1 MLFSCLAIAST
12 VALGLSVTATPFQ
25 PGQSLLQN
33 DPFSRRLIS
42 LSDSH
47 SEWMNEEQIFGL
59 YQTDTK
65 FIDIT
70 DGDMDM
76 IASHASLRAASHKA
90 YPTKITHQEKVDP
103 LIQAISQEGMR
114 DFLTRFSGFNTRYF
128 RSSSGAESS
137 KWLQQLVQDL
147 ADTHGRTDVKL
158 TVDKFEHTWG
168 QSSVI
173 ARFEAATPDETTDA
187 PKDILVVSAHQ
198 DSVNQFNPWFG
209 RSPGADDDGSGSTTI
224 FEVLTRLVNSGF
236 VPLRPIEF
244 HWYSA
249 EEGGL
254 LGSQKVVA
262 AYMKNGIDV
271 YANFH
276 NDMTGYQPKGKKPV
290 VGISTDFVN
299 ADLSKFL
306 RLVVES
312 YSGISWAPTKC
323 GYACSDHA
331 TWNKAGVPAVF
342 TFEAPFADHS
352 PYIHTSSDTVEHIDF
367 AHMAEFVKAVI
378 GFTVELS
385 LYQKPE

>member
-1 MLFSCLAIAST
+1 MTIVCEELQSQMGCSSVSWGFVLPLPLPSLWAFRSQLPRFSQARA
-12 VALGLSVTATPFQ
+12 
-25 PGQSLLQN
+25 LLQN

-198 DSVNQFNPWFG
+198 DSVNQFNPC
-209 RSPGADDDGSGSTTI
+209 
-224 FEVLTRLVNSGF
+224 
-236 VPLRPIEF
+236 
-244 HWYSA
+244 A